1 MGQELEIKLA
11 VADEAQLAA
20 ILTDREVCALAERWM
35 EKPMKTTYYDTP
47 AHSLSS
53 RKWMLRQRREGSRS
67 VVCFKMP
74 LDAHLRGEWE
84 TEASAPN
91 RAALDAL
98 VRSGAPKMLT
108 ALSAEGLVPACGAEF
123 QRRCA
128 MLHFADGSQAEL
140 AGDCGTLHGRTEK
153 IPFTELELELY
164 GGSPEAM
171 LALAQVLMQ
180 RYGLHEEPLSKF
192 ARARNLK

>member
-20 ILTDREVCALAERWM
+20 ILSDREIGSLAEIWT

-47 AHSLSS
+47 AHSLSA
-53 RKWMLRQRREGSRS
+53 RKWMLRQRSEGGRS

-84 TEASAPN
+84 TEAHAPN
-91 RAALDAL
+91 RIALDAL

-108 ALSAEGLVPACGAEF
+108 ALSAEGLVPVCGAEF

-140 AGDCGTLHGRTEK
+140 AGDRGILHGQTEK
-153 IPFTELELELY
+153 LPFTELELELY
-164 GGSPEAM
+164 GGAPEAM
-171 LALAQVLMQ
+171 LALAQTLMQ
-180 RYGLHEEPLSKF
+180 HYGLHEEPLSKF
-192 ARARNLK
+192 ARARALK